1 MCCLMSHTCPGRV
14 SFFLVQFEFSSLL
27 LSSISVRS
35 EFALS
40 SLTVQVTS
48 VSVILDL
55 SKFSVLVLDL
65 TVCFLQIMHP

>member
-1 MCCLMSHTCPGRV
+1 MSHTCPGRV
-14 SFFLVQFEFSSLL
+14 CLFLVQFEFGSQI

-35 EFALS
+35 EFAPS

-55 SKFSVLVLDL
+55 SKFSVLVLHL
-65 TVCFLQIMHP
+65 TICFLQIMHP